1 MPTTRRLAS
10 VAVILISLLTGS
22 GLEARQPLEQ
32 TSPPAGQGG
41 SPQQPLRVRV
51 SQKVSQGLIAK
62 KVQPQYPEE
71 ARGEHVQGTVVLRVE
86 ISMEGDVTEV
96 ALVSGHPLL
105 APAAIAAVKQW
116 KYKPY
121 VLNGRP
127 VAVET
132 QVSVAFELQPN

>member
-1 MPTTRRLAS
+1 MKT
-10 VAVILISLLTGS
+10 
-22 GLEARQPLEQ
+22 
-32 TSPPAGQGG
+32 
-41 SPQQPLRVRV
+41 
-51 SQKVSQGLIAK
+51 
-62 KVQPQYPEE
+62 
-71 ARGEHVQGTVVLRVE
+71 H
-86 ISMEGDVTEV
+86 
-96 ALVSGHPLL
+96 LL